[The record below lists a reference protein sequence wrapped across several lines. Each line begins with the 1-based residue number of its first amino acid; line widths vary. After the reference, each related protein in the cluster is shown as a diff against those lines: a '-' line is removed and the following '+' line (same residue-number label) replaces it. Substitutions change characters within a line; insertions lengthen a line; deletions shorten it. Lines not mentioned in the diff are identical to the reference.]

1 MKVIA
6 INSSARAQ
14 GQSKTELMLGHLVCG
29 MENAGADVE
38 VINLRDKKI
47 KDCMWQTCIDEGITR
62 EKFTNNGMMPRADSI
77 ETYMLTMST
86 GFNPDNAGDAKVIIQ
101 NDFTGRVE
109 GSCHFIISDGTVQ
122 TRGGKSEN
130 PDLIIKSPFDVWI
143 DIVTGKEDGTEM
155 IMEGKYMVEGN
166 TDLIFDVP
174 KFFERK
180 KMKGFSKNFNHL
192 LKDKLIDLGFK
203 AEPIK
208 IITTKYFHLA

>member
-1 MKVIA
+1 
-6 INSSARAQ
+6 
-14 GQSKTELMLGHLVCG
+14 
-29 MENAGADVE
+29 
-38 VINLRDKKI
+38 
-47 KDCMWQTCIDEGITR
+47 MWQTCIDEGITR
-62 EKFTNNGMMPRADSI
+62 KKFTNEGMMPRPDSI
-77 ETYMLTMST
+77 ETYMLMMST
-86 GFNPDNAGDAKVIIQ
+86 GFNPENAGDSKVTIQ

-155 IMEGKYMVEGN
+155 MMEGKYLVEGN

-180 KMKGFSKNFNHL
+180 
-192 LKDKLIDLGFK
+192 
-203 AEPIK
+203 
-208 IITTKYFHLA
+208 